1 MVAPARMLTSAVHI
15 KINGSY
21 LADEQMRRISEVVVE
36 QSLHLPDMAVLRLHD
51 VGDDTNP
58 GRTVYFKTVDRGPF
72 DIGSTLEI
80 AMGREERPTTV
91 FKGEITAIEIDVNLN
106 HPPLITVRG
115 YSRAHRLHRG
125 RFCRSFLDEKDSA
138 IVEKIARETGLR
150 AETEETPEHK
160 YVYQNNQTNWEF
172 LKERAA
178 LNGFELFVEDR
189 TLYFRAPK
197 NGQSRGPE
205 PRLWENLLSLR
216 IKETSAW
223 QVGQV
228 IVRAWNPQD
237 KQPIVG
243 MASRGQLAPSTGI
256 GKSGAQVAATFGNA
270 TVYVVNRPVASQDE
284 ANKLAQAVLDEL
296 DGSFI
301 QAEGICLGDPAI
313 KPGISLPL
321 QTLGATFSGTYYVTT
336 ATHMINALEG
346 YTTSFV
352 VSGRQTNSLLEL
364 VQTGSGRDSVASVV
378 IGIVTDNNDPDGQ
391 GRVKVKFPW
400 LSADDNTSTWAR
412 VVSPMA
418 GKERG
423 IYFLPEVNDEVLV
436 AFEHGDMARPFVI
449 GALWNGQDAP
459 PKPNSQVVSN
469 SQVNQRIIKTRAGHI
484 ITLDDTAGAET
495 ISIVDKTG
503 NNLIKIESA
512 SNKITIKA
520 NGDIAIDSQGTTSV
534 TAHQNVT
541 VEAQE
546 EATVKARKDVN
557 VQADGNASVQ
567 ANGKLNLNASEV
579 NVEAKGAMTLKTNG
593 VLTIQGTEVRIN

>member
-1 MVAPARMLTSAVHI
+1 MVAAARMLTSVVHI

-58 GRTVYFKTVDRGPF
+58 GRTTYFKTVDRGPF
-72 DIGSTLEI
+72 NIGDALEI
-80 AMGREERPTTV
+80 AMGREETPTTV

-125 RFCRSFLDEKDSA
+125 RFCRSFTNESDSG
-138 IVEKIARETGLR
+138 IVAKIAREMGLQP
-150 AETEETPEHK
+150 EVEETTPKHK

-178 LNGFELFVEDR
+178 LNGFELFIEDR
-189 TLYFRAPK
+189 TLHFRAPK
-197 NGQSRGPE
+197 NGQNRGPE

-228 IVRAWNPQD
+228 TVRAWDPQN

-243 MASRGQLAPSTGI
+243 TASRGRLEPAAGI

-270 TVYVVNRPVASQDE
+270 AIYVVNRPVASQEE

-321 QTLGATFSGTYYVTT
+321 QTLGATFSGTYYVTA
-336 ATHMINALEG
+336 ATHMINAQEG

-352 VSGRQTNSLLEL
+352 VSGRQTNSLLDL
-364 VQTGSGRDSVASVV
+364 VQTGSGRDSAASVV
-378 IGIVTDNNDPDGQ
+378 IGIVTDNNDPAGQ
-391 GRVKVKFPW
+391 GRVLVKFPW
-400 LSADDNTSTWAR
+400 LSADDNSAWAR
-412 VVSPMA
+412 VASPMA
-418 GKERG
+418 GNGRG
-423 IYFLPEVNDEVLV
+423 IYFLPEINDEVLV

-449 GALWNGQDAP
+449 GALWNGKDAP
-459 PKPNSQVVSN
+459 PQPNSKVVSKDK
-469 SQVNQRIIKTRAGHI
+469 VNQRIIKTRAGHV
-484 ITLDDTAGAET
+484 ITLDDTEGAET

-520 NGDIAIDSQGTTSV
+520 NGDIAIESQGTTSV
-534 TAHQNVT
+534 TAQQNVT
-541 VEAQE
+541 VEAQMS
-546 EATVKARKDVN
+546 ATVKAKKDVN
-557 VQADGNASVQ
+557 VQATGNASVQ
-567 ANGKLNLNASEV
+567 TDGTLDLKAKVV
-579 NVEAKGAMTLKTNG
+579 NVEAQGTMTLKANG
-593 VLTIQGTEVRIN
+593 SLTIQGAQVNIN